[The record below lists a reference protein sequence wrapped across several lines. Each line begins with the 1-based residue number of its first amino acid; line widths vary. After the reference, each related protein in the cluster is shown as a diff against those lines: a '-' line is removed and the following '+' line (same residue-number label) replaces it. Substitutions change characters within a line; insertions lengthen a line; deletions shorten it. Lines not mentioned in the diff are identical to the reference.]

1 MERAL
6 TIFDTP
12 LLMPITD
19 CGEVALLVAVCVP
32 SCPKS
37 FAPQHFAAPVT
48 TAHAPKLPALSA
60 VTPELNELTAI
71 RDVASVPR
79 PLHTPPFPSEPTQ
92 CTAPLAMTNV
102 LSAPKA
108 SAVIPESPANAA
120 TGILLSLVEP
130 SPSCPVAL
138 SPQHS
143 IPPAVSSTHA

>member
-6 TIFDTP
+6 TIFDMP
-12 LLMPITD
+12 LLKPTTD
-19 CGEVALLVAVCVP
+19 CGVVALLVAACAP

-37 FAPQHFAAPVT
+37 LAPQHFAAPTT

-60 VTPELNELTAI
+60 VTPELSELIAT
-71 RDVASVPR
+71 RDVASVTR
-79 PLHTPPFPSEPTQ
+79 PLQTPPFPSEPTQ
-92 CTAPLAMTNV
+92 CTAPLAMTKV
-102 LSAPKA
+102 LSAPNA
-108 SAVIPESPANAA
+108 SAVIPESPANAV

-138 SPQHS
+138 RPQHS

>member
-19 CGEVALLVAVCVP
+19 CGEVALLVVACAP

-37 FAPQHFAAPVT
+37 LAPQHFAAPAT
-48 TAHAPKLPALSA
+48 TAQAPKLPALSA
-60 VTPELNELTAI
+60 VTPELSELIAT
-71 RDVASVPR
+71 RDVASVPS
-79 PLHTPPFPSEPTQ
+79 PLHTPPIPSEPTQ
-92 CTAPLAMTNV
+92 CTASPAMTNV

-108 SAVIPESPANAA
+108 SAVIPESPINAV
-120 TGILLSLVEP
+120 TGSLLSLAEP

-138 SPQHS
+138 RPQHS